1 MRLSL
6 DAIATLDAIARRGS
20 FAAAAEELHRVPS
33 AVTYTIQ
40 KLEQDLGVRLFDR
53 SGHRARLTTEGE
65 ELLREGRHLLR
76 AAGEIEA
83 RVQRLARGWESEI
96 AIAVDEIVPIE
107 RLFGLLEEFYALGT
121 GTRVRLAE
129 EVLAGTWEA
138 LLTGRAD
145 LVVGASGD
153 PPGEGGCSTLSVGT
167 ARFVFVMA
175 PRHPLAALP
184 EPLAVEDIQ
193 THRGISTADS
203 ARNLPPRA
211 TGLVSGQDRL
221 TVPSLQAKAAAHVA
235 GLGVGYLPEHLARP
249 LLRDGRLVAREV
261 QEPKPMAQVW
271 IAWRPRGAGRALR
284 WFLERLGDEKLRA
297 DLIA

>member
-20 FAAAAEELHRVPS
+20 FAAAADELHRVPS

-53 SGHRARLTTEGE
+53 SGHRARLTEEGE
-65 ELLREGRHLLR
+65 ELLREGRRLLQ

-107 RLFGLLEEFYALGT
+107 RLFGLLGEFYALGS

-138 LLTGRAD
+138 LLAGRAD
-145 LVVGASGD
+145 LVIGATGD
-153 PPGEGGCSTLSVGT
+153 PPGEGGCSALPVGT

-175 PRHPLAALP
+175 PQHPLAALP
-184 EPLAVEDIQ
+184 EPLAVEDLQ
-193 THRGISTADS
+193 AHRAITAADS
-203 ARNLPPRA
+203 ARNLPPRT

-221 TVPSLQAKAAAHVA
+221 TVPSLQSKTAAHVA

-249 LLRDGRLVAREV
+249 LLADGRLVAREV

-284 WFLERLGDEKLRA
+284 WFLERLGDEKRRA
-297 DLIA
+297 ALIA